1 MGTILA
7 AKNKILLNKLNV
19 KCILT
24 CASEAE
30 VNFENFYHKKIEIF
44 DLETENI

>member
-1 MGTILA
+1 MYLVFTR
-7 AKNKILLNKLNV
+7 LNV

-24 CASEAE
+24 CASEAD
-30 VNFENFYHKKIEIF
+30 VIFENLYHKKIEIF